1 MSSNTLDERKVITE
15 LRGNTLL
22 VYWYLLRKRQNP
34 AGVRE
39 VQRALG
45 FSSSSTASYHLEK
58 LTELGLVAKDSFG
71 NYKVSRVV
79 KVGVTSAFLFV
90 GGFAF
95 PKHLLYALTTS
106 LLILLFI
113 LFFISILSP
122 MVMLALL
129 PGMMAAGIFWYETVK
144 VWRHRPSFR

>member
-1 MSSNTLDERKVITE
+1 LPSNTLDERKVLTE

-71 NYKVSRVV
+71 NYKVSQVA
-79 KVGVTSAFLFV
+79 KVGIMRAFLFV

-95 PKHLLYALTTS
+95 PKHLLYAIITS
-106 LLILLFI
+106 LLILCFI
-113 LFFISILSP
+113 LLFVSTLSLIL
-122 MVMLALL
+122 MLALL
-129 PGMMAAGIFWYETVK
+129 PGIMAAGIFWYEAVT
-144 VWRHRPSFR
+144 VWRHRPRL